1 MAAVR
6 MRIALVRQSW
16 VRQQHAREGGSGV
29 QEDAR
34 GEPVY
39 GLDAAG
45 LATGE
50 EAVHAHGAAC
60 GVLVRGLG
68 KPVPRPRDVAV
79 GVVLQLDG
87 GGLRVC
93 LCFEEGAPGS
103 RTLGEVGGEEGGE
116 RVREEGDDFGG
127 V

>member
-1 MAAVR
+1 MK
-6 MRIALVRQSW
+6 
-16 VRQQHAREGGSGV
+16 
-29 QEDAR
+29 EDA
-34 GEPVY
+34 GSEPVY

-45 LATGE
+45 VGTGE
-50 EAVHAHGAAC
+50 KAVHAHGVAC

-68 KPVPRPRDVAV
+68 EPVPWPRDVAV

-93 LCFEEGAPGS
+93 LCFEEGASGS
-103 RTLGEVGGEEGGE
+103 CTLGEVGGEEGGE